1 MSCSTPNQPH
11 QGCRKMKNKGTTFPI
26 SFQWTT
32 WSCLLQP
39 SLNYNPFPLYIIFRS
54 CSMEAL
60 SSSVFIPPF
69 QETRSSSTS
78 STSLRLNFCFP
89 KTTLPGFRSRGIAAV
104 TREVAGDGEDD
115 EQPLVDDLDF
125 SIVYMSKSRFFGSQ
139 FWQRIKVWK
148 REDEGLS
155 GVERERERESLFNI

>member
-1 MSCSTPNQPH
+1 
-11 QGCRKMKNKGTTFPI
+11 
-26 SFQWTT
+26 
-32 WSCLLQP
+32 
-39 SLNYNPFPLYIIFRS
+39 
-54 CSMEAL
+54 MEAL

-115 EQPLVDDLDF
+115 EQPLVDNAFALAPEQPPSF
-125 SIVYMSKSRFFGSQ
+125 SLVSSFSFYWIS
-139 FWQRIKVWK
+139 
-148 REDEGLS
+148 
-155 GVERERERESLFNI
+155 